1 LRRVKKNG
9 FPHTN
14 STISE
19 EFLCH
24 SFDLN
29 MSHEVESIRSRR
41 DSASGDGSGSRN
53 VLLAMRSPRQGT
65 DKGRR
70 KVKDLS
76 ILEDEVLSWRRP
88 AAEKEEFLQL
98 IQSLNTITGSE
109 KANKDD
115 ILPLLGTFYAFKNET
130 QVFFDLDTY
139 CKEVNVLRQQL
150 QNLSAKKWGTFPLHF
165 PHPNLTPPLF
175 PPAPPLT
182 AGREYHPS
190 RNSNY

>member
-1 LRRVKKNG
+1 
-9 FPHTN
+9 
-14 STISE
+14 
-19 EFLCH
+19 
-24 SFDLN
+24 